1 LNVRQAMFALRVV
14 RRRTGDAAIV
24 YRRTLDARRNERLTK
39 IAAISPLAFTSGAA
53 LLRAA
58 VRATSGPNTKLATGP
73 FHPLDADWGARVCC
87 YGLVTSHLRNSERMH
102 KAAANLQDADGSE
115 AAWWLGLMQ
124 SRGGRRAIRALRILI
139 GAVR

>member
-1 LNVRQAMFALRVV
+1 MNVRQASFALRVV
-14 RRRTGDAAIV
+14 RRRAGDAAIV

-39 IAAISPLAFTSGAA
+39 IGAISPLAFTAGSS

-58 VRATSGPNTKLATGP
+58 VRATGGAGSKLTSGP
-73 FHPLDADWGARVCC
+73 FHPLDADWGARVSC
-87 YGLVTSHLRNSERMH
+87 YAIVSAGLRNSERIH
-102 KAAANLQDADGSE
+102 KAAVHLQDADGSE

-124 SRGGRRAIRALRILI
+124 SRGGRRATRALRILI